1 MLYISRISNINILF
15 SYTFPPELNTLIICY
30 FSFSYLFNP
39 STYTLVLF
47 HAYYFI
53 FSFNMLTFF
62 FIILEHLKFSSDI
75 IWYWYLF
82 LEALFSVDLSESILL
97 VKKFLDFCLSKTM
110 DFLSSVDLAIIM
122 DNIIILGRHCPGFKR
137 ERLGNI
143 WHVGSIFRNEKNIT
157 LFIIL
162 YLEFVQ

>member
-1 MLYISRISNINILF
+1 MSVFWNKSRISNINILF

-62 FIILEHLKFSSDI
+62 LIILEHLKFSSDI

-110 DFLSSVDLAIIM
+110 DF
-122 DNIIILGRHCPGFKR
+122 NIYTVELWGTEDTFRGFIK
-137 ERLGNI
+137 
-143 WHVGSIFRNEKNIT
+143 
-157 LFIIL
+157 LFS
-162 YLEFVQ
+162 